1 MRKRLI
7 ILTIGFVSM
16 TLHAQGSDPVVMKV
30 NGKDVKKSEFEYLY
44 KKNNTGIALDEY
56 VELFKNFKLKV
67 VAAEAQGIDTTA
79 AFVKELKDNRDQLA
93 KQYQKEPEINESLV
107 LNEYSRLKEDNEISH
122 LIIPIKLEKQTD
134 PEGKEITVPASR
146 LLPADTLAA
155 YNRALQIRKR
165 LLKGE
170 KIETIAEELG
180 KTYTAINNPPVY
192 LGWVP
197 AMGILPDLEDAIY
210 ATPKGGIS
218 QPCRFNSL
226 YLIFKVLDK
235 RPSAG
240 EVNASHI
247 MVACPQDADSAK
259 VEEAQKKADEI
270 YQKVTS
276 GGDFAALAKELS
288 DDKGSGQQGGSLG
301 WFGKGRMVKEFEE
314 TAFTLQ
320 AKGDI
325 SRPVRS
331 QFGFH
336 IILLNDK
343 RDVEPLDQ
351 KKDQITGF
359 LGRGSKNYE
368 LRKPGI
374 DALKKKGNFTA
385 NEKILAGLLQLADS
399 WQPFDSTFKAK
410 ANPDEVLFT
419 VWETPYKTGEF
430 LAFAEKTRM
439 SVLSTDIL
447 TDRYNAYIVDIL
459 KKEDNKHLE
468 DQYPD
473 FKNLMQEYRDGFL
486 SFEITQNEVWG
497 KAPKDTA
504 GLTTFFQANKD
515 KYNWDEPRY
524 KGYVILCKDANTKK
538 EAEKILK
545 KSKADIDA
553 AVKLI
558 VGKFNADSVKLVKV
572 EKKLYQKG
580 NNPCVDEII
589 FKTGKAEQN
598 KDYPEFLVAGKL
610 LSKGPESYTDV
621 GGLVISDY
629 QNYLEE
635 AWIKKLRQE
644 YPIEVY
650 TEVLKT
656 IK

>member
-1 MRKRLI
+1 MRKLLI
-7 ILTIGFVSM
+7 ILTAGFVA
-16 TLHAQGSDPVVMKV
+16 TIIHAQGNDPVVMKV

-67 VAAEAQGIDTTA
+67 AAAEAEGIDTTA

-93 KQYQKEPEINESLV
+93 KQYQKDLEIDESLV
-107 LNEYSRLKEDNEISH
+107 LNEYSRLKEDHEISH
-122 LIIPIKLEKQTD
+122 VIIPIKLEERTD
-134 PEGKEITVPASR
+134 PEGKTISVPASR

-155 YNRALQIRKR
+155 YNKALQIRKR

-180 KTYTAINNPPVY
+180 KTYTAVNNPPIY
-192 LGWVP
+192 LGWIP

-210 ATPKGGIS
+210 ATPKGSIS
-218 QPCRFNSL
+218 QPSRFNSL
-226 YLIFKVLDK
+226 YLMFKVLDK
-235 RPSAG
+235 RPSSG
-240 EVNASHI
+240 EINASHI
-247 MVACPQDADSAK
+247 MVACPQDTDSAG
-259 VEEAQKKADEI
+259 VEEAKKKADEI
-270 YQKVTS
+270 YLKVTS

-314 TAFTLQ
+314 TAFALK
-320 AKGDI
+320 AAGDI
-325 SRPVRS
+325 SRPIHS

-336 IILLNDK
+336 IIQLNDK
-343 RDVEPLDQ
+343 RDIEPLDQ
-351 KKDQITGF
+351 KREQIISF
-359 LGRGSKNYE
+359 LGRGSKNSE

-374 DALKKKGNFTA
+374 DALKEKGNFTA
-385 NEKILAGLLQLADS
+385 NENALNDLLLLANSL
-399 WQPFDSTFKAK
+399 QPFDSIFKAE
-410 ANPDEVLFT
+410 ANSDEVLFT
-419 VWETPYKTGEF
+419 VWGTPYRTGEF
-430 LAFAEKTRM
+430 LAFAENTRA
-439 SVLSTDIL
+439 SALSTDIL
-447 TDRYNAYIVDIL
+447 TERYDAYVADIL

-468 DQYPD
+468 EQYID

-504 GLTTFFQANKD
+504 GLTAFFLDRKD
-515 KYNWDEPRY
+515 KYDWEEPRY
-524 KGYVILCKDANTKK
+524 KGYVILCKDAATKK

-545 KSKADIDA
+545 KSKADTDA
-553 AVKLI
+553 AIKLMI
-558 VGKFNADSVKLVKV
+558 EKFNADSVKHVKI
-572 EKKLYQKG
+572 EKKLFQKS
-580 NNPCVDEII
+580 NNAYVDEII
-589 FKTGKAEQN
+589 FKTGKAERN

-610 LSKGPESYTDV
+610 LTKGPESYTDV

-629 QNYLEE
+629 QNCLEE
-635 AWIKKLRQE
+635 AWINQLRQR

-656 IK
+656 VK